1 MNIPGFTKVEAKKPI
16 SRIIAGIDGLE
27 KQGKTHFALTAPAPV
42 VFFDIDIGAEDV
54 IDKFAISKEI
64 QRAIFQLPVIIGVNK
79 EVKEKKTIDECEAL
93 WEEFKRLF
101 VTALK
106 SKARTIV
113 IDTATEAWELARLAK
128 LGRLAQVMPH
138 QYTAVNSEYRD
149 LIRAA
154 YAYDKNIL
162 LLHKLKPKY
171 MNDKRTNKY
180 ERAGFSETG
189 FLVQTNLEV
198 YRDEEDGEFS
208 VFIRDYRLDPN
219 MAGETLSGP
228 MCSFPFLAST
238 LLPDTSP
245 EDWE

>member
-1 MNIPGFTKVEAKKPI
+1 M
-16 SRIIAGIDGLE
+16 
-27 KQGKTHFALTAPAPV
+27 
-42 VFFDIDIGAEDV
+42 